1 MTLWQCPNVAMADGL
16 FTKVVMLA
24 IGLLFAIASLAPDF
38 KIRGAL
44 SRQAG
49 TPATPIARVL
59 FFFIGCLLIFQAARL
74 LLLCN

>member
-1 MTLWQCPNVAMADGL
+1 MTLSHCLNVVVSDGL
-16 FTKVVMLA
+16 FTKVAMLA
-24 IGLLFAIASLAPDF
+24 VGLLFAIASFAPDL
-38 KIRGAL
+38 KTRGAV

-59 FFFIGCLLIFQAARL
+59 FFFIGCLLIFQAARP